1 MDQSKLSGWVDSN
14 PTTPRENG
22 HKVCCTT
29 AGPPPEGKRRKTNR
43 IVPSLLFPV
52 GWTSSLIL
60 EALPE
65 SLICLSSGRRERE
78 WRCHLLPFL
87 SAHDSA
93 SSRECPPLF
102 ILALLIALFCSR
114 GDESR
119 RAPNPVPS
127 ALRCVTR
134 RTRHHHLPISSI
146 DPSARPLGLGSS
158 QVMSVLLP

>member
-1 MDQSKLSGWVDSN
+1 MLLSLSLSPPVPLHRPGGDGGGSWSSRVAPQARAAQVDQSKLSGWVDSN

-43 IVPSLLFPV
+43 IVSSLLFPV

-93 SSRECPPLF
+93 SSRECPPPF
-102 ILALLIALFCSR
+102 HPRSPHCF
-114 GDESR
+114 
-119 RAPNPVPS
+119 
-127 ALRCVTR
+127 
-134 RTRHHHLPISSI
+134 
-146 DPSARPLGLGSS
+146 
-158 QVMSVLLP
+158 VLLARR